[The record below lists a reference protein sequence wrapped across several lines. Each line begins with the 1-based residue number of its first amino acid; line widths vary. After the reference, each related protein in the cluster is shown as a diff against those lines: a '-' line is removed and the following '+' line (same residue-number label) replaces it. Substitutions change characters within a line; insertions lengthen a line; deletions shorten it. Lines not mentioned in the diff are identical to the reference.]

1 MNTNRYTNEEEISL
15 SELFGIV
22 KPYLIHIVLISI
34 VFSLLSFIVTK
45 ALIKPVYESSATVI
59 VNNRKNESQS
69 ITSDEINSARNL
81 ASVYGIVIKSNAVME
96 PVVEVMNTDIT
107 MDALSKKVSVSSVDN
122 TQVIKISVKDTDP
135 VLAREYTN
143 EIIKVAPDIIV
154 DMVEAGSVKVVSYP
168 QISNSPISPNTKM
181 NVLVAGMLGF
191 MLSIGFVF
199 VRYLLDKTF
208 RSPQMVE
215 DYLQLPIIGVIPNIE
230 SVSGGK

>member
-107 MDALSKKVSVSSVDN
+107 MDALSKQVTVSSVDN

-208 RSPQMVE
+208 RSPQMIE
-215 DYLQLPIIGVIPNIE
+215 DYLELPIIGVIPNIE

>member
-107 MDALSKKVSVSSVDN
+107 MDALSKQVTVSSVDN

-215 DYLQLPIIGVIPNIE
+215 DYLELPIIGVIPNIE

>member
-22 KPYLIHIVLISI
+22 KPYIIHIVLISI

-215 DYLQLPIIGVIPNIE
+215 DYLELPIIGVIPNIE

>member
-215 DYLQLPIIGVIPNIE
+215 DYLELPIIGVIPNIE